1 MPTVNDIVF
10 EIEKIANP
18 RYAFEWDNCGL
29 LAGNRKNNVK
39 KILITL
45 DITKEVVNE
54 AKEKDCQMIISH
66 HPLIF
71 KAVKNLNTDTY
82 EGEVLSELYKN
93 DMALYCAHTSLDI
106 SKGGVNDSLA
116 EKLGLQNVIVP
127 EEISLDGQSVSCA
140 RIGTLPE
147 TFSKKQLIEYVKNKT
162 GAENLN
168 YSLEEK
174 DYNTVSLC
182 SGAGE
187 EYGFIL
193 RDTDVFITGEIKYH
207 TALELKRQNI
217 SFIAAGHYFTEVQI
231 IEYLAASLQK
241 NLNMLQYNVEVI
253 ESKTNTNP
261 FEN

>member
-29 LAGNRKNNVK
+29 LAGNRENNVK
-39 KILITL
+39 KILVTL
-45 DITKEVVNE
+45 DITKEVVKE

-106 SKGGVNDSLA
+106 CAGGVNDSLV
-116 EKLGLQNVIVP
+116 EKLNLKNVIVP
-127 EEISLDGQSVSCA
+127 EEILIDGKNVSCA
-140 RIGTLPE
+140 RIGNLPE
-147 TFSKKQLIEYVKNKT
+147 TFTKKQLIEYVKNKI
-162 GAENLN
+162 GAKNLN

-187 EYGFIL
+187 EYGLIF

-241 NLNMLQYNVEVI
+241 NLNMLQYDVEVI